1 MDKDIE
7 LYFKGQDNNSKLI
20 YTVGILWGK
29 VSSNLDEILNKYGLN
44 NLEKSLYFRFSIISG
59 LISVLSVTLCINF
72 LHAKYFL

>member
-44 NLEKSLYFRFSIISG
+44 NLEKKLVEWLTNNIKSTGYLYY
-59 LISVLSVTLCINF
+59 V
-72 LHAKYFL
+72 